1 MNASKKPTRATP
13 EGNAYLDLQA
23 LAKQS
28 GRPVDEY
35 LTRYALEGFLNRLS
49 QSPRR
54 EVFVLKGGVL
64 LAAFDQRRPTRDV
77 DFAVI
82 GLDNDVDNI
91 LSILRE
97 VAAADVGDGLDID
110 IGQAAAEVIREDSTG
125 YTGVR
130 VSFPAALASAKV
142 NFNVDV
148 NVGDPITPKPE
159 VIAVPRILGGTIQI
173 LGYPVEM
180 VIAEKLV
187 TAIERGTAN
196 TRWCDLVDMYRLSN
210 SRSMA
215 GNVLIESCDT
225 VATYRGATLVPLG
238 AALEGFG
245 EIAQARWFAW
255 RNKQKLQAEA
265 PENISELIRA
275 LEVFAD
281 PVLLRSAAGRLWNP
295 SEREWQ

>member
-35 LTRYALEGFLNRLS
+35 LTLYALEGFLNRLS

-54 EVFVLKGGVL
+54 EEFVLKGGVL

-97 VAAADVGDGLDID
+97 VAAADV
-110 IGQAAAEVIREDSTG
+110 
-125 YTGVR
+125 
-130 VSFPAALASAKV
+130 
-142 NFNVDV
+142 

-159 VIAVPRILGGTIQI
+159 VIALPRILGGTIQI

-196 TRWCDLVDMYRLSN
+196 TRWRDLVDMYRLSN

-245 EIAQARWFAW
+245 ETAQARWFAW

>member
-23 LAKQS
+23 LAKQR

-35 LTRYALEGFLNRLS
+35 LTLYALEGFLNRLS

-54 EVFVLKGGVL
+54 EEFVLKGGVL

-91 LSILRE
+91 LSVLRE

-159 VIAVPRILGGTIQI
+159 VIALPRILGGTIQI

-196 TRWCDLVDMYRLSN
+196 TRWRDFVDMYRLSN

-245 EIAQARWFAW
+245 ETAQARWFAW

-265 PENISELIRA
+265 PENISELIGD

-281 PVLLRSAAGRLWNP
+281 PVLLGSAAGRLWNP

>member
-23 LAKQS
+23 LAKQR

-35 LTRYALEGFLNRLS
+35 LTLYALEGFLNRLS

-54 EVFVLKGGVL
+54 EEFVLKGGVL

-91 LSILRE
+91 LSVLRE

-159 VIAVPRILGGTIQI
+159 VIALPRILGGTIQI

-196 TRWCDLVDMYRLSN
+196 TRWRDFVDMYRLSN

-245 EIAQARWFAW
+245 ETAQARWFAW

-281 PVLLRSAAGRLWNP
+281 PVLLGSAAGRLWNP

>member
-35 LTRYALEGFLNRLS
+35 LTLYALEGFLNRLS

-54 EVFVLKGGVL
+54 EEFVLKGGVL

-97 VAAADVGDGLDID
+97 VAAADV
-110 IGQAAAEVIREDSTG
+110 
-125 YTGVR
+125 
-130 VSFPAALASAKV
+130 
-142 NFNVDV
+142 

-159 VIAVPRILGGTIQI
+159 VIALPRILGGTIQI

-196 TRWCDLVDMYRLSN
+196 TRW
-210 SRSMA
+210 
-215 GNVLIESCDT
+215 
-225 VATYRGATLVPLG
+225 
-238 AALEGFG
+238 
-245 EIAQARWFAW
+245 
-255 RNKQKLQAEA
+255 
-265 PENISELIRA
+265 
-275 LEVFAD
+275 
-281 PVLLRSAAGRLWNP
+281 
-295 SEREWQ
+295 